1 MKKWVLALLAG
12 CLLCTPSA
20 QAREQESPAFWQ
32 RQTAHS
38 TDILLDTQALQS
50 YQRQLVDGEPHTLVD
65 LASLHWS
72 YSAATLRQWIDEPAW
87 PEDVRFCNGQPYNSG
102 AEKAYLLPSD
112 SFWQTEQRPFVQYGI
127 LTANTNLRTFPTSD
141 VYTTKPDGF
150 DQLQETSLDL
160 GEPIAILLEHPS
172 RPWLYVQNYHYRG
185 WIKSDTVARVPTRK
199 NWLVWVQPAEH
210 RMALQ
215 PQSNLSNGANLR
227 MGASLPVENGKVL
240 LPQRD
245 NRGQLTTLPL
255 AMLKSDSFTSAPL
268 PYTRQAIIQ
277 QALLYYNTP
286 YGWGD
291 SGDGVDCSGFV
302 VRVFRSIGLS
312 LPRNADEQEAAPG
325 WKRSL
330 SGKTTA
336 ERRQILDALPPG
348 SLLHMDGHVMIYL
361 GKSDGDYWIIHAYTG
376 HLETTAAGPVYRK
389 IMRVAISPLTL
400 QRSNGATFLD
410 SLTSVRQWLPD
421 DYSS

>member
-1 MKKWVLALLAG
+1 MKKLIITLLTGFLLYAPPAL
-12 CLLCTPSA
+12 
-20 QAREQESPAFWQ
+20 AREQETPAFWQ
-32 RQTAHS
+32 RQSASQTAV
-38 TDILLDTQALQS
+38 LLSPQALQN
-50 YQRQLVDGEPHTLVD
+50 YQHQLIDGEPHTMVD
-65 LASLHWS
+65 LTAIHWS
-72 YSAATLRQWIDEPAW
+72 YAATTLRQWIEEPDW
-87 PEDVRFCNGQPYNSG
+87 PEDVRFRNGQPYSVGN
-102 AEKAYLLPSD
+102 EKNLLLPPAA
-112 SFWQTEQRPFVQYGI
+112 FWQEEQRSFVQYGVM
-127 LTANTNLRTFPTSD
+127 TASTNLRTFPTAD

-150 DQLQETSLDL
+150 DQLQETSLDI

-172 RPWLYVQNYHYRG
+172 RPWLYVQTYHYRG
-185 WIKSDTVARVPTRK
+185 WINSETVARIPTRK
-199 NWLVWVQPAEH
+199 NWLAWVQPVE
-210 RMALQ
+210 RRIALQ
-215 PQSNLSNGANLR
+215 PQSTLDNAATLR
-227 MGASLPVENGKVL
+227 MGASLPVENAKVL

-245 NRGQLTTLPL
+245 NRGQLKTLSLPL
-255 AMLKSDSFTSAPL
+255 PKSAAFASVPL
-268 PYTRQAIIQ
+268 PYTRQALIQ

-302 VRVFRSIGLS
+302 VRVFRSVGLP
-312 LPRNADEQEAAPG
+312 LPRNADEQETAPG

-330 SGKTTA
+330 AGKTTA

-376 HLETTAAGPVYRK
+376 HLEATAAGPVYRK
-389 IMRVAISPLTL
+389 AMRVAISPLTL

>member
-1 MKKWVLALLAG
+1 MKKLIITLLSG
-12 CLLCTPSA
+12 FLLCAPPA
-20 QAREQESPAFWQ
+20 LAREQETPDFWQ
-32 RQTAHS
+32 RQTANQ
-38 TDILLDTQALQS
+38 TAILLSPPALQN
-50 YQRQLVDGEPHTLVD
+50 YQRQLIDGEPHTMVD
-65 LASLHWS
+65 LTALHWS
-72 YSAATLRQWIDEPAW
+72 YPGATLRQWVEEMDW
-87 PEDVRFCNGQPYNSG
+87 PENVRFCNNQSYGGTN
-102 AEKAYLLPSD
+102 EKARLLPPD
-112 SFWQTEQRPFVQYGI
+112 AFWQTEQRTFVQYGI

-245 NRGQLTTLPL
+245 NRGQLTALPL
-255 AMLKSDSFTSAPL
+255 ALPKTDCFASAPL

-302 VRVFRSIGLS
+302 VRVFRSIGIS

-376 HLETTAAGPVYRK
+376 HLETTTAGPVYRK
-389 IMRVAISPLTL
+389 TMRVAISPLTL
-400 QRSNGATFLD
+400 QRSNGVTFLD